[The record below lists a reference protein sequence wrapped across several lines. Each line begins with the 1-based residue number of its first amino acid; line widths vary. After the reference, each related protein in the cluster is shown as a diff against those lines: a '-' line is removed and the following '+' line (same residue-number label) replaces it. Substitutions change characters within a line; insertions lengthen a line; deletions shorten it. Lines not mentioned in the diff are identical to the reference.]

1 MGKGSENGV
10 HTQFLAKVMTFLGLK
25 QKDMSHDGKCCKDS
39 LIILM
44 AVFIEVGLFLKKLQ
58 STLKIAPLFRFIL
71 FHTIS
76 YEYAKASLL

>member
-44 AVFIEVGLFLKKLQ
+44 VVFIEVGLF
-58 STLKIAPLFRFIL
+58 
-71 FHTIS
+71 
-76 YEYAKASLL
+76 